1 MPTEKYNE
9 SLTTKFLDRTENFV
23 LTIIAIALV
32 ALAVLLL
39 GSSIISLSY
48 AAVNGQIRELAIDIL
63 GSILLVMMTME
74 IVYTVTLSLKT
85 HSLKA
90 EPFLV
95 VGIIAAIRRMLLITA
110 QSTQT
115 FNPEVFRDTLLE
127 LALLAVIILVMA
139 GAIFI
144 LRQRQEKEEK
154 SKETD

>member
-9 SLTTKFLDRTENFV
+9 SLATKLLDRTESFV

-39 GSSIISLSY
+39 GSSIISLFN
-48 AAVNGQIRELAIDIL
+48 AAVSGQIRDLAIDIL

-74 IVYTVTLSLKT
+74 IVYTVTISLKT

-90 EPFLV
+90 EPFLI

-110 QSTQT
+110 QSTQMS
-115 FNPEVFRDTLLE
+115 NSEVFRDTLLE
-127 LALLAVIILVMA
+127 LALLAVIILAMA

-144 LRQRQEKEEK
+144 LRQKQEKEEK

>member
-9 SLTTKFLDRTENFV
+9 SLATKLLDRTESFV

-39 GSSIISLSY
+39 GSSIISLFN
-48 AAVNGQIRELAIDIL
+48 AAVSGQIRDLAIDIL

-90 EPFLV
+90 EPFLI

-110 QSTQT
+110 QSTQMS
-115 FNPEVFRDTLLE
+115 NSEVFRDTLLE
-127 LALLAVIILVMA
+127 LALLAVIILAMA

-144 LRQRQEKEEK
+144 LRQKQEKEEK